1 MDPMT
6 MMMVGQVAS
15 SIMGGYGKAEEAARQ
30 DMAFQQQEFQRQLE
44 VDAKNAVI
52 DQQNAN
58 RLINNRTLAISAAR
72 QLAAQQYE
80 IDEGYKNSSRQ
91 LFTAFATKNNA
102 LKTNTAARNMA
113 TGVGTS
119 AAIARMAMNNLRM
132 SNRNLLQSKQVA
144 ENNAKTAYQNIIG
157 KRELTMQ
164 NGVHFIPGVSP
175 AGDPGSAIAAGWI
188 GAGATIAGAALGGS
202 ATGKAPAAGGGG

>member
-1 MDPMT
+1 MT

-15 SIMGGYGKAEEAARQ
+15 SIMGGYQQAEEYARQ

-58 RLINNRTLAISAAR
+58 RLINNRTLSVSAAR

-91 LFTAFATKNNA
+91 LFNAFATQRNA
-102 LKTNTAARNMA
+102 LRSTTGGRNIA
-113 TGVGTS
+113 GGVGTS
-119 AAIARMAMNNLRM
+119 AALARMAMNNLRI

-144 ENNAKTAYQNIIG
+144 ENNAQTAYQNIIG
-157 KRELTMQ
+157 KRDLTMQ

-175 AGDPGSAIAAGWI
+175 AGDPGSAIASGWI
-188 GAGATIAGAALGGS
+188 TAGATAAGAFM
-202 ATGKAPAAGGGG
+202 GGGGGKKGG